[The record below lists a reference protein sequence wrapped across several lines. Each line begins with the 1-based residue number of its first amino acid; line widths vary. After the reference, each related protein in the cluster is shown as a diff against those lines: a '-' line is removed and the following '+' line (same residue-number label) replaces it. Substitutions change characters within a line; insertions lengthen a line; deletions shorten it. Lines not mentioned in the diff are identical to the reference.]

1 MELLLEITPLL
12 IIGVSLVLAFVGA
25 EVMKRAGIPQILGF
39 MIAGLIL
46 GMTGFFNDEI
56 RNSLFPLVELALG
69 LIGYNIGLEIRKEVF
84 KGQVRKMS
92 LILIMESILTFVLV
106 SVLAYIILEFFGIAA
121 GWGIN
126 PWFIAIVFG
135 ALASATDPA
144 STVMVIW
151 ERHCKGNLTDTLM
164 FVLAL
169 DDVIAILLANI
180 TIAVAISAFSTAGTI
195 ALSETLFHT
204 LVEVVGSSALGAIV
218 GASLVYF
225 INREDDRRAL
235 LEFELGMIIL
245 LVGVTAV
252 LGLSSILSCMV
263 FGFIVGNYVEQSKD
277 PVSHTLKTVMSPVV
291 MIFFVIVG
299 ASIDLAQIA
308 GIAAIILAVVYVA
321 GRSFAKYFGSYVG
334 STLAKMPKLTTRYIG
349 FCLMSQ
355 AGVAVGLSL
364 VIEEAFLGIGTPEA
378 QAAGVL
384 ILNIV
389 ALTTMILQVFG
400 PISASEGLRKAGE
413 YPEFLEP
420 GYTEMFE
427 FYRRCIDCP
436 MGNTSDHDFLGE
448 PTEERIEDMPEDY
461 RT

>member
-1 MELLLEITPLL
+1 MSIVLEVTPLL
-12 IIGVSLVLAFVGA
+12 LIGLSLVLAFIGA
-25 EVMKRAGIPQILGF
+25 EAMKRAGIPQILGF
-39 MIAGLIL
+39 ML
-46 GMTGFFNDEI
+46 TGFFLGALGIFGDEL
-56 RNSLFPLVELALG
+56 RSSLFPLVELALG
-69 LIGYNIGLEIRKEVF
+69 LIGYNIGLEIRKEIF
-84 KGQVRKMS
+84 KGHVKQMS
-92 LILIMESILTFVLV
+92 LILIMESILTFALV
-106 SVLAYIILEFFGIAA
+106 SILAYFVLAISGIAST
-121 GWGIN
+121 WGIN
-126 PWFIAIVFG
+126 PWFIAIIFG

-151 ERHCKGNLTDTLM
+151 ERHCKGKLTDTLM

-169 DDVIAILLANI
+169 DDVIAILLANV
-180 TIAVAISAFSTAGTI
+180 TIAIAISAFSVSGTV
-195 ALSETLFHT
+195 AVSETLLIT
-204 LVEVVGSSALGAIV
+204 LFDVVASSALGAIV

-245 LVGVTAV
+245 LVGLSAV

-263 FGFIVGNYVEQSKD
+263 FGYIVGNYVEQSKD
-277 PVSHTLKTVMSPVV
+277 PVSHTLKTVMAPVV

-299 ASIDLAQIA
+299 ASIDLAQITGLA
-308 GIAAIILAVVYVA
+308 SIILAVVYVA
-321 GRSFAKYFGSYVG
+321 GRSFAKYAGSYAG
-334 STLAKMPKLTTRYIG
+334 ALIAKMPRLTTKYIG

-364 VIEEAFLGIGTPEA
+364 VIEEAFLGVGSPGA
-378 QAAGVL
+378 QAAGIL

-389 ALTTMILQVFG
+389 ALTTMILQIFG

-413 YPEFLEP
+413 YPDFLES
-420 GYTEMFE
+420 GHTEMFE

-436 MGNTSDHDFLGE
+436 MRDTVDYDFLGE
-448 PTEERIEDMPEDY
+448 STEERLDDMPEDY